1 MAEERIVVG
10 GGTPYPLNGVLTLPE
25 GTDGNVPAVVFVHG
39 SGPGNMDEK
48 VGRLTPFRDLAK
60 GLAAH
65 GIASLRYDKRT
76 FAHGRKMKKAG
87 LLTVWEETIEDAL
100 LATKLL
106 REDSR
111 IDPMKV
117 FLLGHSMGAML
128 APRID
133 AEGGNYHGLILLA
146 GTPRT
151 LEEVIIDQGR
161 DALAQMNPILRWLAK
176 GQIKKTEKLFSSICE
191 MSDEEAKK
199 KNLGAGGTAWYFK
212 EMSAHSV
219 AGYLKDLTKPILF
232 LQGGKDF
239 QVSVEKDFNAYKAL
253 LQDQSNATFKLY
265 EDLNHAFVPAIHDNI
280 MKARQE
286 YAVERHIGPEVIGDI
301 AAWIKECE

>member
-1 MAEERIVVG
+1 MAEEKIIVG
-10 GGTPYPLNGVLTLPE
+10 ADTCYPLNGILTLPE
-25 GTDGNVPAVVFVHG
+25 GKEGAVPAVVLVHG
-39 SGPGNMDEK
+39 SGPSNMDEK
-48 VGRLTPFRDLAK
+48 VGKLTPFRDLAE

-76 FAHGRKMKKAG
+76 FAHGRKMKKDG
-87 LLTVWEETIEDAL
+87 LITVWEETIEDAL

-106 REDSR
+106 REDPR
-111 IDPMKV
+111 IDPTRV

-151 LEEVIIDQGR
+151 LEEVMIDQSR
-161 DALAQMNPILRWLAK
+161 DVLAQMNPILRWLAK
-176 GQIKKTEKLFSSICE
+176 GQIKKTEKLLSSIPE

-199 KNLGAGGTAWYFK
+199 KSLGAGATAYYFK
-212 EMSAHSV
+212 EMSANP
-219 AGYLKDLTKPILF
+219 AKGYLKDLTKPILL

-239 QVSVEKDFNAYKAL
+239 QVSLEKDFNAYKAIL
-253 LQDQSNATFKLY
+253 HDRPNAEFKLY
-265 EDLNHAFVPAIHDNI
+265 ENLDHAFVPAIYDNI
-280 MKARQE
+280 MKAQQE
-286 YAVERHIGPEVIGDI
+286 YAVERHIGSDVISDI
-301 AAWIKECE
+301 AKWITGNK